1 MFASNLT
8 IMLTL
13 DYLKS
18 ILKKSE
24 NGGLPFLT
32 DDKQFLESAA
42 GYDGIVELLQTKNID
57 VTLILEHNQIGEF
70 SFRPGGFHVASQSLW
85 IMRKVGFNEDRTHVQ
100 HEAFGDMKDILCMFG
115 EHQHDAAFENWEWN
129 HIPYG
134 IRNAGANY
142 TGYEFTLQFD
152 EDTDLSYG
160 AIRQPQL

>member
-57 VTLILEHNQIGEF
+57 VALILEHNQIGEF

-85 IMRKVGFNEDRTHVQ
+85 IMRKVGFNEDRTNVQ

-115 EHQHDAAFENWEWN
+115 EHQHDATLENWEWN